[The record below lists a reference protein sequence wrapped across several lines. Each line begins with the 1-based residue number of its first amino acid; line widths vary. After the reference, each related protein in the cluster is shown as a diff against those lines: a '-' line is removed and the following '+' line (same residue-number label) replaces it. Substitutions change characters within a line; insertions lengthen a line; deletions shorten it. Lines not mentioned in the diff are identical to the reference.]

1 MDSKNI
7 KKHVWLSQIAAIT
20 KIVSRYSDSKDHY
33 GSIVNCIIRHKLSS
47 QKFVTKTPIKY
58 SK

>member
-20 KIVSRYSDSKDHY
+20 KIVSRYSGSKDHY
-33 GSIVNCIIRHKLSS
+33 GSIVYCVRHKLSS